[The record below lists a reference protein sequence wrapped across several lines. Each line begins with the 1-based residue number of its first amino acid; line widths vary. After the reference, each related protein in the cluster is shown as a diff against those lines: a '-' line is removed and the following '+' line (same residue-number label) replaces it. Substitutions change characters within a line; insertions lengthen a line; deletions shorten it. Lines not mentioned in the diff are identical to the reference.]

1 MAEVASQPPKGS
13 PAGFG
18 GSYSGPGAP
27 KLPKFHAQQRGFGA
41 DSRTVAPSVY
51 LASSRVLHV
60 LAPEMPHGNA
70 RLHAM
75 KAKVL
80 VVDDDQEFVKL
91 LEFNLE
97 REGCEIYTATNA
109 VQALHLARSTLPD
122 VILLDLM
129 LPDMD
134 GFSVCE
140 ILHSQPSTR
149 EIPVIVLSGLDW
161 SWANTRKN
169 KARIAQYFK
178 KPVELNSVV
187 AGVRAAT
194 EQRQAFLKSWIA
206 EQRD

>member
-1 MAEVASQPPKGS
+1 
-13 PAGFG
+13 
-18 GSYSGPGAP
+18 
-27 KLPKFHAQQRGFGA
+27 
-41 DSRTVAPSVY
+41 
-51 LASSRVLHV
+51 
-60 LAPEMPHGNA
+60 
-70 RLHAM
+70 M
-75 KAKVL
+75 KPKVL
-80 VVDDDQEFVKL
+80 VVDDDQEFVQL

-97 REGCEIYTATNA
+97 REGCEIFTATTA
-109 VQALHLARSTLPD
+109 VQALHMARSTLPD

-161 SWANTRKN
+161 SWANTRKH

-187 AGVRAAT
+187 EGVRAAT
-194 EQRQAFLKSWIA
+194 QQRQAFLKSWVA

>member
-1 MAEVASQPPKGS
+1 
-13 PAGFG
+13 
-18 GSYSGPGAP
+18 
-27 KLPKFHAQQRGFGA
+27 
-41 DSRTVAPSVY
+41 
-51 LASSRVLHV
+51 
-60 LAPEMPHGNA
+60 
-70 RLHAM
+70 M
-75 KAKVL
+75 KPKVL
-80 VVDDDQEFVKL
+80 VVDDDQEFVQL

-97 REGCEIYTATNA
+97 REGCEIFTAANA
-109 VQALHLARSTLPD
+109 VQALHMARSALPD

-161 SWANTRKN
+161 SWASTRKN
-169 KARIAQYFK
+169 KARITQYFK

-194 EQRQAFLKSWIA
+194 EQRQAFLKSWVA

>member
-1 MAEVASQPPKGS
+1 
-13 PAGFG
+13 
-18 GSYSGPGAP
+18 
-27 KLPKFHAQQRGFGA
+27 
-41 DSRTVAPSVY
+41 
-51 LASSRVLHV
+51 
-60 LAPEMPHGNA
+60 
-70 RLHAM
+70 M
-75 KAKVL
+75 KPKVL
-80 VVDDDQEFVKL
+80 VVDDDQEFVQL

-97 REGCEIYTATNA
+97 REGCEIFTASNG
-109 VQALHLARSTLPD
+109 VQALHVARSALPD

-149 EIPVIVLSGLDW
+149 EIPVIILSGLDW

-178 KPVELNSVV
+178 KPIELNSVV

-194 EQRQAFLKSWIA
+194 EQRQAFLKSWMA